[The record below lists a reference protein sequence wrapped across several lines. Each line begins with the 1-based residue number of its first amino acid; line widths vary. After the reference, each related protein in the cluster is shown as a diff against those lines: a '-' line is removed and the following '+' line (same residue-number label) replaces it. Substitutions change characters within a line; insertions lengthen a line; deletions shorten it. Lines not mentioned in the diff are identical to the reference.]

1 MTSMGAKQTHS
12 FGYTGVT
19 RLIERSVGHK
29 SEQHVSAASQ
39 VPEDLRESRSHLQA
53 LTYSPTVYCF
63 CIIQKILQK
72 IIL

>member
-53 LTYSPTVYCF
+53 LT
-63 CIIQKILQK
+63 
-72 IIL
+72 